1 LSSQRIAVLRLS
13 VFLAEDE
20 VLIRMMIIEMID
32 ALGHHVVAEAG
43 TIVEAT
49 PLAESAK
56 FDLAILDIN
65 LKGESILPV
74 AQIIEA
80 RRVPIL
86 FASGYRVTGLPE
98 PFHDR
103 PILRKPFAVGRLDEV
118 IRGLVR

>member
-1 LSSQRIAVLRLS
+1 MAVLRLS
-13 VFLAEDE
+13 VFLVEDE

-49 PLAESAK
+49 PLAESAR

-103 PILRKPFAVGRLDEV
+103 PILRKPFAVERLDEV